1 MFDLGK
7 FVVKWRKPII
17 VFYLI
22 ILIPAVI
29 GYLATG
35 VNYDLLSY
43 MPAELNSRQGEQI
56 LENEFNLS
64 GLGLLMARNKKN
76 FEVEML
82 ITNLEAV
89 EGVKNVAW
97 LGDYSDIYIPAE
109 FADQE
114 IFERFATDDTVLLQ
128 IRFTEN
134 ARDPLTTTAVK
145 AIDTMIGP
153 DSDLYFGGEPAILAE
168 MQSAIDEE
176 IFIYT
181 AIAVLMIIVVL
192 AISTSLYLD
201 PVLFLVAVGLAVVIN
216 MGTNIFR
223 GDISFLTASIAA
235 VMQLGISLDY
245 AIFLMH
251 RLEEERLSFD
261 NIEDAMASTVNK
273 TAATISTSA
282 LTTIGGFAALMVMQ
296 NGIGSDMGFVLGKGI
311 VISLIVTLTFLPG
324 LIIAIYP
331 FSSKYR
337 HRVLLPSFKSTSKV
351 LIQYR
356 WVFIIIFLVAAV
368 PAYLAQRNV
377 DFYYSNENY
386 LPQNSKAV
394 ADTNEIMD
402 EYGAVDLVYLVIPDE
417 GRKKENELVGK
428 IKAIESVD
436 SVIAIS
442 EQVDPALPDLVI
454 PEEMLG
460 EFKGGSYRNIM
471 VFLKPGVSE
480 KEAFTSV
487 DLIRAEAGVMLEEY
501 YVAGAPAMTRDMA
514 ALSRT
519 DARKVAFVSVAAI
532 GLIIAISFKS
542 LFLPIVLV
550 LAVQMAIWINISILY
565 YQDQAVSSLT
575 PIIIGAIQLGATVD
589 YAILYTLRY
598 KENLATQTSKIA
610 AAVMTIEETG
620 RSILTSALI
629 LFSATFGISVIA
641 GIKTTREM
649 TMLIGRGALISMIV
663 MFTLLPAML
672 IIWND
677 IIEKST
683 YRWPKVLGFTNDTT
697 PRRHETNEK

>member
-1 MFDLGK
+1 MFDLGR
-7 FVVKWRKPII
+7 FVVKQRKLII
-17 VFYLI
+17 ILYII

-29 GYLATG
+29 GYITTG

-43 MPAELNSRQGEQI
+43 MPDELNSRQGEQI
-56 LENEFNLS
+56 LEEEFNLS
-64 GLGLLMARNKKN
+64 GLGLLMARNKKS

-89 EGVKNVAW
+89 EGVESVAW

-109 FADQE
+109 FTDQE

-128 IRFTEN
+128 IRFMEN
-134 ARDPLTTTAVK
+134 SRSTLTTDAVEM
-145 AIDTMIGP
+145 INTMIGT
-153 DSDLYFGGEPAILAE
+153 DEDLNFGGEPPILAE

-181 AIAVLMIIVVL
+181 AVAVLMIIIVL

-201 PVLFLVAVGLAVVIN
+201 PVLFLLAVGLAIVIN
-216 MGTNIFR
+216 MGTNVFR

-273 TAATISTSA
+273 TAATISSSA
-282 LTTIGGFAALMVMQ
+282 LTTIGGFAALLVMQ

-331 FSSKYR
+331 FSSKYS
-337 HRVLLPSFKSTSKV
+337 HRVLLPSFKNASKK
-351 LIQYR
+351 LIKYR
-356 WVFIIIFLVAAV
+356 WVFMIIFLVAAV

-386 LPQNSKAV
+386 LPENSKAV
-394 ADTNEIMD
+394 AGTNEIMD

-417 GRKKENELVGK
+417 GRRQENELVGN
-428 IKAIESVD
+428 IKDIATVD
-436 SVIAIS
+436 SVVAIS
-442 EQVDPALPDLVI
+442 EQVDAALPDLVI
-454 PEEMLG
+454 PEEMLS
-460 EFKGGSYRNIM
+460 EFKGGGYRNIM
-471 VFLKPGVSE
+471 IFLKPGVSE
-480 KEAFTSV
+480 SEAFTAV
-487 DLIRAEAGVMLEEY
+487 DLIRAEAGSLLDEY
-501 YVAGAPAMTRDMA
+501 YVAGALAMTRDMA
-514 ALSRT
+514 ALSRI
-519 DARKVAFVSVAAI
+519 DARTVAFVSVAAI
-532 GLIIAISFKS
+532 GLIIAISLKS
-542 LFLPIVLV
+542 LILPVILV

-598 KENLATQTSKIA
+598 RENLHLLKNKTT
-610 AAVMTIEETG
+610 AAVKTIEETG

-629 LFSATFGISVIA
+629 LFAATFSISVIA

-672 IIWND
+672 IVWNNV
-677 IIEKST
+677 IEKTT
-683 YRWPKVLGFTNDTT
+683 YRWPKVLNSKKQSNT
-697 PRRHETNEK
+697 PGRWKK